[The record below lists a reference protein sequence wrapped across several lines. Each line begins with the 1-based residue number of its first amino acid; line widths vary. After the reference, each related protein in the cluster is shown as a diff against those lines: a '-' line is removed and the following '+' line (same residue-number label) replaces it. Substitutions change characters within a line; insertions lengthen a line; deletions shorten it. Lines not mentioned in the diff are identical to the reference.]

1 MRIDPQR
8 SLDWLDQRIGAEHN
22 PRHRAIIENY
32 RQHLASEVTAN
43 FDDIMGTL
51 VDEPVYHSYTPE
63 SLNGEA
69 GPKNR
74 AEVEAFYKGMF
85 DARINVLERH
95 VDRLIVTDDVLVSE
109 GSIDHVYPGDAIL
122 ARGRSED
129 ADGAPV
135 EADAFYLMRY
145 RICAVL
151 PYAGDGIDVKMAGE
165 DTYTLVPHSAPQRI
179 PADDVPDLLR

>member
-1 MRIDPQR
+1 MRVDPQR
-8 SLDWLDQRIGAEHN
+8 SLDWLDQRIAAEDN
-22 PRHRAIIENY
+22 PRRRAIIENY
-32 RQHLASEVTAN
+32 KQHLACEVTAN
-43 FDDIMGTL
+43 LDDIMGTL

-63 SLNGEA
+63 SLHGEA

-74 AEVEAFYKGMF
+74 VEVEAFYRGMF

-109 GSIDHVYPGDAIL
+109 GSIDHVYPGDAML
-122 ARGRSED
+122 ARGRTQD

-135 EADAFYLMRY
+135 DADAFYLMRY

-151 PYAGDGIDVKMAGE
+151 PYEGDGTDVKMAGE
-165 DTYTLVPHSAPQRI
+165 DTYTLVLHSAPQRI
-179 PADDVPDLLR
+179 ADDDVPDLLR